1 MERTTPLIGAK
12 EGEGL
17 LLYCCYHEAKKCCAF
32 MQFLRVP
39 VNPVGDISPIYAIT
53 NAK

>member
-1 MERTTPLIGAK
+1 MEWTTPLIGAK